1 VVAGAWFRMET
12 CKEKWGLE
20 RVKAESRLLRVA
32 CERIRMLSGGISY
45 LGERLRVMCGS
56 GDVGFCERFEIC
68 EVVCE
73 ARGLGFRGTRTWT
86 TVSCVDGRSGCSF
99 GRRCCYSRS

>member
-32 CERIRMLSGGISY
+32 CERIRM
-45 LGERLRVMCGS
+45 LRVMCGS